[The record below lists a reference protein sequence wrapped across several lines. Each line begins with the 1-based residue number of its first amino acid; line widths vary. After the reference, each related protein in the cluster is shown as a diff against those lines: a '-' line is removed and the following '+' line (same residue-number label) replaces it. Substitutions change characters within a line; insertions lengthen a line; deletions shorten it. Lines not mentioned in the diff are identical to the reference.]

1 MRDPGASAFYRVHV
15 RPGRVAIPM
24 PLEEIEERPF
34 RHGGLAEIAI
44 HGADHRL
51 REEAIALLCEPP
63 DPSQSAFF
71 ATASA

>member
-1 MRDPGASAFYRVHV
+1 
-15 RPGRVAIPM
+15 M